1 MIEEERTLPF
11 QGLAE
16 VYSNDFYKNQSRI
29 RANHLLSVLSIENIK
44 SSVAVDLGCGN
55 GLVSDIISVGMNS
68 RVVGVDISASMLG
81 YSREYLI
88 KNSNL
93 NFINMNITKLGF
105 KNETFDLAYSL
116 FDVLNYLNTEDFN
129 KFLNDLKYITKN
141 KGFIALDF
149 LTPLAFYDT
158 DKNPDSIQIGE
169 DFYYISKTN
178 KISEELVN
186 LDLTAFIKYRDDLY
200 KKISEHHKLNLLNTT
215 RIIKKLKDKDFTVK
229 NVYDGEEI
237 KEADENSWHV
247 IIIAQNNA

>member
-1 MIEEERTLPF
+1 
-11 QGLAE
+11 
-16 VYSNDFYKNQSRI
+16 
-29 RANHLLSVLSIENIK
+29 
-44 SSVAVDLGCGN
+44 
-55 GLVSDIISVGMNS
+55 
-68 RVVGVDISASMLG
+68 
-81 YSREYLI
+81 
-88 KNSNL
+88 
-93 NFINMNITKLGF
+93 MNITKLGF